1 MSLLELSTVDFKRY
15 LHHAANQLPQLQGW
29 LVQDRNGMILE
40 ASESP
45 ESLEPG
51 WFTRLTPGPDHA
63 EEWVQQQGENTV
75 ITHVIK
81 TDNDIVWARLYLALY
96 GNIDEALEVSR
107 FIRDS
112 LNHEIALLYELN
124 SMATELSDRYEELH
138 LIYDIDA
145 QPLSYEKSQS
155 AIKQLVKSCVDYLSV
170 DFAYLWLPRQ
180 KIEIAQGSDQPKRDE
195 FQYVM
200 SGCQQCFLD
209 HVTAS
214 GEAFVV
220 NSFAELT
227 RHCSDCELPYKITLC
242 PIKSQEENC
251 IGFLMLAKMMNRN
264 DFTNSDR
271 NLLMAMAGKVTKAI
285 LSIYDDKTGLVKHE
299 GFGHQLR
306 RALESKQNQIFH
318 HSLIL
323 VNIDK
328 FSVINDIMGFDEGD
342 RLLLRVTHILNACI
356 RNSDTLARL
365 TGNTFALLLP
375 NCSMQ
380 DAQKIG
386 QQIIDNIGSLAVT
399 NGEQHQNISCRVAL
413 SGLRHENQ
421 SVDRLLSNL
430 NIALDIAREQ
440 GGNRLQICSQ
450 YDTEQA
456 SRSVAMRWIGR
467 IQEALRSN
475 RFVPYF
481 QPIVPLHPDDTD
493 EPHGEILLRY
503 IDDSGAVMAPGE
515 FMFAAEH
522 YHLMPA
528 IDLRVIELVLEQLSR
543 DTSGLWSINLS
554 GQSISESDFVQK
566 IIEKINAHGI
576 NPGRLCFEV
585 TETTAIRSLAD
596 AKLFIAKLREI
607 GCSISLDDFGTGLS
621 SFSYLR
627 ELDIDYLKIDGSF
640 IRAMA
645 QDPTAHIMV
654 KAIHKVGQSMGLKT
668 IAEFVETDDLRQQL
682 VDIGIDYGQ
691 GYLFSK
697 PIPLADFL
705 KQGY

>member
-15 LHHAANQLPQLQGW
+15 LHYAANQLPQLQGW
-29 LVQDRNGMILE
+29 LVQDQNGRVIE
-40 ASESP
+40 ASESS

-51 WFTRLTPGPDHA
+51 WFTHLAPGPEHA
-63 EEWVQQQGENTV
+63 AEWVQQQGDNTV

-81 TDNDIVWARLYLALY
+81 TDNDIIWARLYLVLQ
-96 GNIDEALEVSR
+96 GNIDEALELSR

-138 LIYDIDA
+138 LIYDIDT
-145 QPLSYEKSQS
+145 QPLGYEKSQS
-155 AIKQLVKSCVDYLSV
+155 AINQLVKGCVDYLSV

-180 KIEIAQGSDQPKRDE
+180 KIEIAQGADQAKRDE
-195 FQYVM
+195 FQYAM
-200 SGCQQCFLD
+200 SGCRQYFLD

-220 NSFAELT
+220 NSFDELA
-227 RHCSDCELPYKITLC
+227 RHCCDCELPYKITIC
-242 PIKSQEENC
+242 PIKSQEKNC

-271 NLLMAMAGKVTKAI
+271 KLLRAMAGKVTKAI

-299 GFGHQLR
+299 GFAHQLQ
-306 RALESKQNQIFH
+306 RALQAKQNQSFH

-328 FSVINDIMGFDEGD
+328 FSVINDVMGFDEGD
-342 RLLLRVTHILNACI
+342 KLLLRVTHILNACI
-356 RNSDTLARL
+356 RNSDTLSRL

-380 DAQKIG
+380 HAQKIG
-386 QQIIDNIGSLAVT
+386 QKIIEDIGNLSVT

-413 SGLRHENQ
+413 SGIKHENQ
-421 SVDRLLSNL
+421 SVDRLLSSL

-450 YDTEQA
+450 YNTEQT
-456 SRSVAMRWIGR
+456 SRSEAMRWIGR

-475 RFVPYF
+475 RFVPYY
-481 QPIVPLHPDDTD
+481 QPIVPLQPDNT
-493 EPHGEILLRY
+493 EESHGEILLRY
-503 IDDSGAVMAPGE
+503 IDDTGAVIAPGA

-528 IDLRVIELVLEQLSR
+528 IDLRVIELVLEQLPL
-543 DTSGLWSINLS
+543 DTPGLWSINLS
-554 GQSISESDFVQK
+554 GQSISEPDFVKK
-566 IIEKINAHGI
+566 IVNRINAHGI
-576 NPGRLCFEV
+576 NPKRLCFEV
-585 TETTAIRSLAD
+585 TETTAIRSLTD
-596 AKLFIAKLREI
+596 AQLFIAELREM
-607 GCSISLDDFGTGLS
+607 GCRISLDDFGTGLS

-627 ELDIDYLKIDGSF
+627 ELEIDYLKIDGSF

-682 VDIGIDYGQ
+682 VDIGVDYGQ